1 MIKGLNNSNP
11 QYISTISSKKKDD
24 NNIQNV
30 EKSRVDSI
38 KEAVTSGTY
47 KIDIEQTASKIP
59 KTLI

>member
-38 KEAVTSGTY
+38 KEAVRSGTY
-47 KIDIEQTASKIP
+47 KIDIEQTASKIA